1 MSKGEQTRQ
10 LIISRAIALARH
22 AGLEQVTLGV
32 LASDLDLSKS
42 GLFAHFKSKQALQLE
57 VVAEVIDQFT
67 KTVVLPGLSAP
78 RGVPRVQALFE
89 GYLKWIHGQPKAPTG
104 CLMLA
109 LTYEFDD
116 RPGPVRDALLTA
128 QHEWLDSLARVA
140 KSGIE
145 HGKFRAT
152 LDPKQF
158 AFEFEGITMA
168 HQLALKVSQGRGAE
182 ALARRAFADFLT
194 RCTRSGVPPHAS
206 RP

>member
-1 MSKGEQTRQ
+1 MAAMSKGDQTRQ
-10 LIISRAIALARH
+10 LIISRAVALARH
-22 AGLEQVTLGV
+22 TGLEQVTLGV
-32 LASDLDLSKS
+32 LAADLDVSKS
-42 GLFAHFKSKQALQLE
+42 GLFAHFKSKEALQLE

-89 GYLKWIHGQPKAPTG
+89 GYLRWIHGQPKAPTG

-109 LTYEFDD
+109 LTYEYDD
-116 RPGPVRDALLTA
+116 RPGPVREALLAA
-128 QHEWLDSLARVA
+128 QRDWLESLARVA
-140 KSGIE
+140 KSGID
-145 HGKFRAT
+145 HGAFVPT

-168 HQLALKVSQGRGAE
+168 HQLAIKLSQGRGAE

-194 RCTRSGVPPHAS
+194 RCTR
-206 RP
+206 